1 MVYWDDP
8 YLERFIMGKSADISY
23 PFHSPWHFLWQVIKP
38 YRWWYVLML
47 QAPIFTAIYIFA
59 NNYSFKLLV
68 DAFSGSD
75 VSSYSN
81 LLFPITL
88 FVVAQVS
95 LDLFWRL
102 SDFAEWRA
110 EPYARQRL
118 LSTAYDYVQHHSYN
132 YFQNTPT
139 GTVISKLKGIL
150 DGYDSVFAN
159 LHHIV
164 GKHFCVVVVSVFV
177 LMLVNLSV
185 FFFMLAWCVLVMALM
200 LPMALKLNKLSN
212 RAAESKHQVMGT
224 FSDNITNIFSLFYFA
239 KRRAEHKRINGIMA
253 EDFVPRQIELYQYDF
268 KFNMVGSVLYWF
280 MLISVFFFMIY
291 LRKQGSVTTGD
302 FLFVMLTAL
311 TISFDLWTLMSGLC
325 TFLKEIGD
333 FKSSFTI
340 LQTPHDVVDD
350 AQARAFQI
358 QKGAIEFQQVSF
370 AYNHGAPVFSNLNL
384 YIKPGEKIGLV
395 GHSGA
400 GKSTLIALLLKN
412 FKASAGQILI
422 DGEPILN
429 ITSDALRQQ
438 ISLIPQDIML
448 FHRSIAENI
457 GYAKEDATL
466 AEIKRAAELANID
479 SFIDSLPEKY
489 DTMVGE
495 RGVKLSGGQRQRIA
509 IARAFLKNA
518 PIVVLDE
525 ATSSLD
531 SISEQEIQKSINAM
545 LEQNN
550 ATVIAI
556 AHRLSTIR
564 HMDRI
569 IVMEGGAIIEE
580 GSFDALIR
588 NEHSYFKKLWDSQV
602 NGMVL

>member
-1 MVYWDDP
+1 MLYFQP
-8 YLERFIMGKSADISY
+8 LRLECIMMGKPSDLCYS
-23 PFHSPWHFLWQVIKP
+23 FHSPWYFLWQVIKP

-47 QAPIFTAIYIFA
+47 QAPLFTAVYIFA
-59 NNYSFKLLV
+59 NNYSLKLLV
-68 DAFSGSD
+68 DAFSIETIN
-75 VSSYSN
+75 SYSP
-81 LLFPITL
+81 LFFPITL

-102 SDFAEWRA
+102 SDFAEWKA

-118 LSTAYDYVQHHSYN
+118 LSIAYDYVQYHSYN
-132 YFQNTPT
+132 YFQNTPS

-159 LHHIV
+159 IHHIA
-164 GKHFCVVVVSVFV
+164 GKHFCVVLVSVFV
-177 LMLVNLSV
+177 LMVVNLSV
-185 FFFMLAWCVLVMALM
+185 FFFMLGWCVLVMVLM
-200 LPMALKLNKLSN
+200 LPMALKLNALSN
-212 RAAESKHQVMGT
+212 SAAESKHQVMGI
-224 FSDNITNIFSLFYFA
+224 FADNITNIFSLFYFA
-239 KRRAEHKRINGIMA
+239 KRRAESKRIHAIMA
-253 EDFVPRQIELYQYDF
+253 EDFVPRQVQLYQYDF
-268 KFNMVGSVLYWF
+268 KFNMIGSVLYWF

-291 LRKQGSVTTGD
+291 LRKNGSVSTGD

-311 TISFDLWTLMSGLC
+311 TISFDLWSLMSSLC

-340 LQTPHDVVDD
+340 LQTPHEEVDTPD
-350 AQARAFQI
+350 ARTFQV
-358 QKGAIEFQQVSF
+358 QHGKIEFRAVSF
-370 AYNHGAPVFSNLNL
+370 AYEQAAPVFSKLNL
-384 YIKPGEKIGLV
+384 CIQPGEKIGLV

-400 GKSTLIALLLKN
+400 GKSTLISLLLKN
-412 FKASAGQILI
+412 FKPSSGEILI
-422 DGEPILN
+422 DDQSVFR
-429 ITSDALRQQ
+429 ITSDSLRQQ

-448 FHRSIAENI
+448 FHRTIGENI

-466 AEIKRAAELANID
+466 KEIKYAASLAHID
-479 SFIDSLPEKY
+479 QFIESLPEKY
-489 DTMVGE
+489 DTVVGE

-518 PIVVLDE
+518 PIVILDE

-531 SISEQEIQKSINAM
+531 SISEQEIQQSINFM

-569 IVMEGGAIIEE
+569 VVMEQGVIIEE
-580 GSFDALIR
+580 GSFKQLIA
-588 NEHSYFKKLWDSQV
+588 NEHSYFKRLWDSQV